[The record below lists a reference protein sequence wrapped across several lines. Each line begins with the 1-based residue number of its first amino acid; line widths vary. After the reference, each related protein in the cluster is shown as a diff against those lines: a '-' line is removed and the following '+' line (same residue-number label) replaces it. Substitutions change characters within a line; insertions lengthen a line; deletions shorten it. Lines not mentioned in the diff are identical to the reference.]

1 MKEMKKIL
9 LIYICFATLS
19 CRQSDYINN
28 ELIKFN
34 NIWSSPFHASPR
46 YCNQLVNADGKYLF
60 VLNKTEW
67 AYFACENPEKV
78 IERAKKHGVNV
89 IRVCLEGSPYFETLG
104 YDNWPWRGTRDNP
117 DFNNFNEEYWNEVER
132 RIDLAGQN
140 GIGIDLVL
148 YMRLRPVAEDAPVQ
162 RKYWEYAIRRL
173 SRYSNLLTWEIMNEY
188 IANEAFQDSVGNYF
202 KANDPFNH
210 PVCSSDGT
218 TEDAL
223 WPEKSWMDLAIV
235 HTCTGQEGYDLE
247 HWYLNTAR
255 NTRQHGKPAIN
266 NESGREKRHRNDD
279 PVHRRKQAWLF
290 NNAGCYWTWHSWDGC
305 EGINDTTYYFEGWQY
320 LKPMREY
327 YESVPFWTLQPNY
340 TVCSVRDNDLVFS
353 TMSAPDRKIS
363 LMYCCTRK
371 TAELIEDQKAFIRIK
386 NGIYQVRFL
395 NPSDLKVISEMEI
408 ESKGLRTEREILM
421 PDFRDDI
428 IVEIR
433 EKSSKEKTLIEGT
446 Q

>member
-1 MKEMKKIL
+1 MKKIL

-408 ESKGLRTEREILM
+408 ESKGLRVEREILM
-421 PDFRDDI
+421 TDFRDDI

-433 EKSSKEKTLIEGT
+433 EKASKEKTLIERT